1 MLAKLKWMVGL
12 RLFLASALLGSA
24 VVLDLHERLPFP
36 TSPLYG
42 LLAVTFGLSLAYAI
56 ALRSQR
62 WLLGQGVAQ
71 LTLDLA
77 LVSLLVHFTGG
88 LDSAFPFMYIF
99 VIFAAATVIERPGGL
114 VVGILSGLL
123 YAMLVVAEWT
133 QVIHPVDFAA
143 GSLPTDPWGTRH
155 TRS

>member
-1 MLAKLKWMVGL
+1 MTTEPRETAPRVSTGMLAKLKWMVGL

-62 WLLGQGVAQ
+62 WLLGQGVTQ

-88 LDSAFPFMYIF
+88 LDSVFP
-99 VIFAAATVIERPGGL
+99 
-114 VVGILSGLL
+114 
-123 YAMLVVAEWT
+123 
-133 QVIHPVDFAA
+133 
-143 GSLPTDPWGTRH
+143 
-155 TRS
+155 